1 MKVTQ
6 DADEVCESSRDL
18 TPSDA
23 HMLLSS
29 MRRREAFRIIVS
41 RGSITKREL
50 VREVSEIEFGK
61 PIQQITSQERKRVHV
76 ALYQSHIPKLE
87 EYGVIDVE
95 RDVYTA
101 AENASY
107 VLEFDH
113 KISSGSTGDIGSVL
127 NKTAILFSR

>member
-6 DADEVCESSRDL
+6 DTDEVCESSREL

-23 HMLLSS
+23 HTLLSS
-29 MRRREAFRIIVS
+29 KSLATPLRLIVS
-41 RGSITKREL
+41 RASITKRGL
-50 VREVSEIEFGK
+50 VREVSEIEYGK

-87 EYGVIDVE
+87 EYGVIDVD
-95 RDVYTA
+95 RDVYTV

-113 KISSGSTGDIGSVL
+113 KITESSDGVIDSIL
-127 NKTAILFSR
+127 NKTALLSSD